1 MSGWRN
7 ISAGAITN
15 GQHRKIPDGCQEY
28 MSATS
33 DKAGGLRKREPLKAV
48 KNGRRSKRHQL
59 QLFEAF
65 VFLLLVLDVLT
76 HGSLIFAD
84 R

>member
-1 MSGWRN
+1 
-7 ISAGAITN
+7 
-15 GQHRKIPDGCQEY
+15 

-48 KNGRRSKRHQL
+48 KNGRRSKRRQL
-59 QLFEAF
+59 QWFEALI
-65 VFLLLVLDVLT
+65 FLFLVLDVAA
-76 HGSLIFAD
+76 HGSLVLAD